1 LNADRRRDARGIPWF
16 DFGGTGPA
24 LHFAH
29 ANGYPPG
36 AYRALLE
43 DLARDHRVF
52 AVSHRPLWSQGR
64 PEAELSHWDRIAD
77 DLIGF
82 LESRGGGPVIGAGH
96 SLGATTSLFAARRR
110 PELFRALVLVDP
122 VFVSPGAAAFVALA
136 PRSAVD
142 RVPIIGAAL
151 RRRQRF
157 ANLDEAFDYYRH
169 KKVFE
174 GLSDSGLRD
183 YVESAMHPDG
193 EGFRLAYPREWEA
206 QLYRTVPRVWHRL
219 DGIDI
224 PVLGLRG
231 AHSNTLSPASF
242 RRWQKLQPHA
252 ELQEV
257 PDCGHLAPMEA
268 PGEIAARIRAF
279 TAAL

>member
-1 LNADRRRDARGIPWF
+1 MSAERRRDARGVPWL

-43 DLARDHRVF
+43 DLAADHQVL
-52 AVSHRPLWSQGR
+52 AVSHRPLWSEGR
-64 PEAELSHWDRIAD
+64 PEAELTHWDRVAD

-82 LESRGGGPVIGAGH
+82 LERQDRGPVIGAGH
-96 SLGATTSLFAARRR
+96 SLGATTTLFAARRR

-122 VFVSPGAAAFVALA
+122 VFVSPGAAAFLALA
-136 PRSAVD
+136 PRSAVN

-157 ANLDEAFDYYRH
+157 ASLDEAFDYYRH

-174 GLSDSGLRD
+174 GLSDAALGD
-183 YVESAMHPDG
+183 YVDSAMRPDG
-193 EGFRLAYPREWEA
+193 SGVRLAYPREWEA
-206 QLYRTVPRVWHRL
+206 QLYRTVPLVWHRL
-219 DGIDI
+219 GDMSI

-231 AHSNTLSPASF
+231 AHSDTLSPASF
-242 RRWQKLQPHA
+242 RRWRKLQPHA
-252 ELQEV
+252 ELHEV
-257 PDCGHLAPMEA
+257 PGCGHLAPMEL